1 MNALSGT
8 EALDALDM
16 LHERGTLTSDRRS
29 RLCIDHARSELK
41 RLRDALEEIQRT
53 TPRSGM
59 DPHAKVGDR
68 NAIRWNVH
76 LIARAALEVPK

>member
-59 DPHAKVGDR
+59 DRGDL
-68 NAIRWNVH
+68 RWNVH
-76 LIARAALEVPK
+76 LIAQAALEVPK